1 MTISNFRVGKAGI
14 LMFFALTIGLA
25 LSAIALPPLYLNKLD
40 TEHLW
45 VVHLTLE
52 LLSIFVSVSIV
63 AILFQRLDGAT
74 SRFTNMLV
82 FGFTAIALIDYIH
95 ALSYKGMPL
104 LVSES
109 SPEKS
114 IFFWLVG
121 RIVELLIMTALAC
134 HFRFSGRKSFWLL
147 AAISLTA
154 VVSYAGLYHLALF
167 PATFDPGTGVTPFK
181 TNIEYGL
188 FLANIVLAFI
198 FWRRYRGN
206 GRSQELYFAGSSYC
220 MACCALTLTNYVTP
234 SDFSLLIGHLFKIGS
249 AVFIYAA
256 IYWTEL
262 KRPYQLAKI
271 ADARTRKKDAELQ
284 TIVANIPLGIM
295 RFNSSLQYVFINP
308 FMHQLSGFFQQSP
321 VGQHIS
327 ETLPK
332 DLTEFFSEKLRLAF
346 GGDMVRF
353 QFEYTY
359 PDEKTVHRDVI
370 IVPEPNEQA
379 VIETV
384 LCLVV
389 DTTEKE
395 QAELVKMAALRETE
409 ELRKALDEH
418 AIVAFTDA
426 KGIITAVNNKFCD
439 ISKYSREE
447 LLGRSHR
454 LINSG
459 HHPQAFFKNMW
470 QTISKGNIWH
480 GEICNKTKDGSL
492 YWVNTT
498 IVPFL
503 NSAGKPEQYI
513 AIRADITERKM
524 AEQEAKRLAYY
535 DELTNLPNRR
545 LLKEKLE
552 KLFNEPATDA
562 ALFHALLLIDLDN
575 FKDINDSL
583 GHSAGDE
590 LLKQVAL
597 RLQHQIG
604 ATQTAA
610 RLGGDEF
617 VVLMAGLSSSRQHAS
632 ELAADQAEQIRARL
646 SGTFVVDDH
655 SITVTPS
662 IGLTL
667 FDSSGRDAS
676 EFLKQ
681 ADIAMYQSKEHGKNQ
696 VSFFD
701 PELQSMLN
709 KRSEMLRELTLAIA
723 KNELRLHYQPI
734 FNQAKAVIGVEAL
747 VRWQSELLGMVSP
760 NQFIPMAEQSNLILA
775 IGNWVLHTACRQLQL
790 WSQDAGRCEWTIAVN
805 VSARQLQ
812 QPNFVK
818 TVTTALQN
826 YNARPALLKLEI
838 TESMLQADVED
849 TINAMKQLRQLGV
862 HFSLDDFGTGYSS
875 LSYLTK
881 LPIDTLKIDRSFVNN
896 MMNSAEDFSVVSTIL
911 SLASSLKLE
920 VVAEGVETTEQLHF
934 LIDAGCHC
942 FQGYL
947 LGKPV
952 PVEQLPGSF

>member
-1 MTISNFRVGKAGI
+1 MIPGKFTVRRTAI
-14 LMFFALTIGLA
+14 LMFLVLTSGLA
-25 LSAIALPPLYLNKLD
+25 FCAIALAPHHIYQLD
-40 TEHLW
+40 SDHLW

-82 FGFTAIALIDYIH
+82 FGFTSIALIDYIH
-95 ALSYKGMPL
+95 ALSYKGMPI
-104 LVSES
+104 LVTAS

-121 RIVELLIMTALAC
+121 RIVELLIMTAIAC
-134 HFRFSGRKSFWLL
+134 HLRFRGHKSGWLL
-147 AAISLTA
+147 AAIALTA
-154 VVSYAGLYHLALF
+154 VVCYFGLYHLQLF
-167 PATFDPGTGVTPFK
+167 PVTFEPSTGVTPFK

-188 FLANIVLAFI
+188 FLANIVLALVFLH
-198 FWRRYRGN
+198 RYWHS

-220 MACCALTLTNYVTP
+220 MAFCALTLTNYVTP

-249 AVFIYAA
+249 SVFIYAA

-262 KRPYQLAKI
+262 KRPYQLAQV
-271 ADARTRKKDAELQ
+271 ADAKTRKKDAELQ
-284 TIVANIPLGIM
+284 TIVANIPLGII
-295 RFNSSLQYVFINP
+295 RFNSSLHYVFINP
-308 FMHQLSGFFQQSP
+308 FMRQLSGFFKQSP
-321 VGQHIS
+321 VGQS
-327 ETLPK
+327 VAATLPE
-332 DLTEFFSEKLRLAF
+332 DLARMFSEKLRQAF
-346 GGDMVRF
+346 GGEMVRF
-353 QFEYTY
+353 QFTYTY
-359 PDEKTVHRDVI
+359 HDATTVHRDVI
-370 IVPEPNEQA
+370 VVPEPNEQA

-395 QAELVKMAALRETE
+395 QAELLKMAALRETE

-447 LLGRSHR
+447 LLGRSHQ

-459 HHPQAFFKNMW
+459 HHPHSFFKDMW
-470 QTISKGNIWH
+470 KTISSGNIWH

-552 KLFNEPATDA
+552 KLFNGSTGDSP
-562 ALFHALLLIDLDN
+562 LFHALLLIDLDN

-583 GHSAGDE
+583 GHSAGDD
-590 LLKQVAL
+590 LLRQVAL

-632 ELAADQAEQIRARL
+632 EVAADQAEQIRACL
-646 SGTFVVDDH
+646 SGSFVIEGH
-655 SITVTPS
+655 SMTVTPS

-667 FDSSGRDAS
+667 FDSSGQDAS

-709 KRSEMLRELTLAIA
+709 KRNEMLRELTLAIT

-747 VRWQSELLGMVSP
+747 VRWQSERLGMVSP
-760 NQFIPMAEQSNLILA
+760 NQFIPMAEQSNLILT
-775 IGNWVLHTACRQLQL
+775 IGNWVLHTACLQLQQ
-790 WSQDAGRCEWTIAVN
+790 WQSDPQRHQWTIAVN

-812 QPNFVK
+812 QDNFVE
-818 TVTTALQN
+818 TVTAALKQH
-826 YNARPALLKLEI
+826 NANPQLLKLEI
-838 TESMLQADVED
+838 TESMLQANVAD
-849 TINAMKQLRQLGV
+849 TIDAMKQLRQLGV

-881 LPIDTLKIDRSFVNN
+881 LPIHILKIDRSFVNN
-896 MMNSAEDFSVVSTIL
+896 MMSSGEDFSVVTTIL

-920 VVAEGVETTEQLHF
+920 VVAEGVETPEQLQL
-934 LIDAGCHC
+934 LIDAGCHS

-952 PVEQLPGSF
+952 PVDQLPDVD